1 MVSSFLLIFLLYILL
16 KEMEYLPQNVPPGAF
31 LLQYQ
36 GEIVTDKK
44 KVERRE
50 ERSKRERRG
59 CFMYFFKMHNTT
71 MW

>member
-1 MVSSFLLIFLLYILL
+1 
-16 KEMEYLPQNVPPGAF
+16 MEYLPQNVPPGAF

-59 CFMYFFKMHNTT
+59 CFMYFFKMHNAT

>member
-1 MVSSFLLIFLLYILL
+1 MGFFLIFSVVYFI
-16 KEMEYLPQNVPPGAF
+16 KGNGVFATKSSAPGVF

-36 GEIVTDKK
+36 GEIVTDEK

-50 ERSKRERRG
+50 ERYKRERRG
-59 CFMYFFKMHNTT
+59 CFMYFFKIHNTT